1 MRVRLRHLAA
11 LAFSS
16 SWSCAVLPPSSSRTF
31 AATHPATSSRVRAHA
46 ISGAASTYSPPPSAS
61 SRMQSAMAASLT
73 TVVGRHSPRCFAYR
87 TSSPRN
93 TAARAFNALRS
104 CSRLKASRAVH
115 LSSSR
120 SALDSPT
127 RSSSSFV
134 SDRILAA
141 RIMASGTH
149 SIPFS
154 RLSPAGY
161 FGSTLD
167 TSQVSPPHKPASAS
181 ASSLA
186 ATVSWSQAAIRG
198 LRFTSTACNAL
209 RRWSDSSV
217 REHSSKS
224 SSSSSPALF
233 IAAARAQFSS
243 RPSKSPSSS
252 WCLSTMLFLPSR
264 GLVQLRT
271 PCVNPNSSSEPPE
284 ALSA

>member
-1 MRVRLRHLAA
+1 MSVRLRHLAA
-11 LAFSS
+11 LAISS

-31 AATHPATSSRVRAHA
+31 AATHPATSARVLAHA
-46 ISGAASTYSPPPSAS
+46 ISGAASTYSPSPLAN
-61 SRMQSAMAASLT
+61 SRMQSAMAASLM
-73 TVVGRHSPRCFAYR
+73 TVVGRHSPCGAAYR

-93 TAARAFNALRS
+93 TEARAFSALRS
-104 CSRLKASRAVH
+104 CSGLTASRAVH
-115 LSSSR
+115 LSSSL
-120 SALDSPT
+120 SALASPT
-127 RSSSSFV
+127 RSSSSLV
-134 SDRILAA
+134 SERTLAA
-141 RIMASGTH
+141 RIMACGTH

-186 ATVSWSQAAIRG
+186 ATVSRSQAAIRG
-198 LRFTSTACNAL
+198 LRLTSTACNAL

-224 SSSSSPALF
+224 SSSSSSSPALF
-233 IAAARAQFSS
+233 VAAARAQFSS

-252 WCLSTMLFLPSR
+252 WCLSTMLFLPSM

-271 PCVNPNSSSEPPE
+271 
-284 ALSA
+284 L